1 MPNIRK
7 IILNRIEN
15 LIEENEEDL
24 QISVF
29 EDMSDEILI
38 KTFEEIIRKLEE
50 DEVYSKYHNLK
61 WI

>member
-50 DEVYSKYHNLK
+50 DEVYSKFHNLK

>member
-50 DEVYSKYHNLK
+50 DEVYSKFHNLK
-61 WI
+61 